1 MGEAARRKAR
11 ALRRA
16 RFTEAHAKPGLAML
30 KIRGFVPLTPEE
42 AGPLLPTLQRLARAD
57 GAVLVGVFYKFPDPE
72 RSGPGRPGPDDVVT
86 VGYWTS
92 TRKLATHPLEV
103 ASGATVTRRTLG
115 VLTAKIVALIAGAGR

>member
-16 RFTEAHAKPGLAML
+16 RFTEAHAKPGLQML
-30 KIRGFVPLTPEE
+30 KICGFVPLTPEE
-42 AGPLLPTLQRLARAD
+42 AGPLLPTLQRLARGD
-57 GAVLVGVFYKFPDPE
+57 GAVLVGVFYKPLDPE
-72 RSGPGRPGPDDVVT
+72 QPGPDDVVT